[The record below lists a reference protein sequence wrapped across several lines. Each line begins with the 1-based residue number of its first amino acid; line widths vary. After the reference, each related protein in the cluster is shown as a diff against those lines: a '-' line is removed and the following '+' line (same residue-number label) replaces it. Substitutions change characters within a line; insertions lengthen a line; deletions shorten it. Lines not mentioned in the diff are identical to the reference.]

1 VSLGLEGAG
10 FLVPVFF
17 EPDDPPDDFLDPED
31 EPESLTGIL
40 LFSLISSDEPEKCC
54 WMLLLSLSADVRRI
68 VRGVRR

>member
-31 EPESLTGIL
+31 EPESLTGIFIL
-40 LFSLISSDEPEKCC
+40 L
-54 WMLLLSLSADVRRI
+54 ADSWRWTGEVQ
-68 VRGVRR
+68 